1 VRGGT
6 RVRAA
11 CASASALALALA
23 LATAGAASGSPWF
36 REVAAS
42 WGLDVRHHHGGSGA
56 RYMPETMIGGVAAFD
71 YDGDGDQD
79 VLFVDG
85 AALPGY
91 QGEPPR
97 TRLLRN
103 EGPATRPDGTVAP
116 RFVDVTER
124 ARIAFSGYGCGATVG
139 DYDGDGDQDV
149 YLTAFGRNALFRN
162 EGDGTFVEV
171 AGEAGVADESWS
183 ASATFFDPDRDGD
196 LDLYVASYVDF
207 ALDHHVFC
215 GDQKAGIRG
224 YCHPDVYQGLP
235 DRFFRNRGDGTF
247 EEAAQAAGF
256 GGATEAGLGVVA
268 ADLDRDGWP
277 DLYVANDLDPNLLFH
292 NRGDGTFE
300 DVSLLSGSAY
310 SHLGQPEAGMGVEA
324 ADLDGDGA
332 LDLFVTNF
340 ALESNAFYKNVGG
353 MTFIDRRF
361 PSRLAEPSL
370 RVLGFGVAA
379 HDFDQ
384 DGDLDLLVANGH
396 ILDNAEV
403 LSNVKEYAQPN
414 QLFANRG
421 DGVFDLVADAI
432 ETVEE
437 GPAGWRVS
445 RGLASADL
453 DGDGDLDAVLVSSD
467 QVAEVYENVGAR
479 GRWLLVDLR
488 GADGPAA
495 VGPERT
501 TGGFAPGS
509 EAAPAEAVGPA
520 GGRGAARPTRSTR
533 DAIGAR
539 LEWRSAEASRPLVR
553 ERRTASSYLS
563 QGALPVHFGVGDA
576 ERGIL
581 DVAWPSG
588 RRLRVRDVPADR
600 RVLVVER

>member
-1 VRGGT
+1 MSHR
-6 RVRAA
+6 RAA
-11 CASASALALALA
+11 AGVAFGVALALGGG
-23 LATAGAASGSPWF
+23 AGPADAAPWF
-36 REVAAS
+36 REVAAA

-56 RYMPETMIGGVAAFD
+56 RYMAETMIGGVLLFD

-85 AALPGY
+85 APLPGY
-91 QGEPPR
+91 QGEQPR
-97 TRLLRN
+97 TRLMRN
-103 EGPATRPDGTVAP
+103 EGMLEGADGAVAP

-124 ARIAFSGYGCGATVG
+124 AGIAFMGYGCGAVAG

-149 YLTAFGRNALFRN
+149 YVTAFGPNALYRN

-171 AGEAGVADESWS
+171 GAAAGVADELWS
-183 ASATFFDPDRDGD
+183 ASATFFDADRDGN

-215 GDQKAGIRG
+215 GDERAGIRG

-235 DRFFRNRGDGTF
+235 DRFYRNRGDGTF
-247 EEAAQAAGF
+247 EEAAHAAGF
-256 GGATEAGLGVVA
+256 ASASGAGLGVIA
-268 ADLDRDGWP
+268 ADFDGDGWP

-300 DVSLLSGSAY
+300 DVSLLSGTAY
-310 SHLGQPEAGMGVEA
+310 SHLGKPEAGMGVEA

-332 LDLFVTNF
+332 LDLLVTNF
-340 ALESNAFYKNVGG
+340 ALETNAFYRNVGG

-361 PSRLAEPSL
+361 PSRLAEPSM

-379 HDFDQ
+379 QDFDH

-421 DGVFDLVADAI
+421 DGVFDLVEDAI
-432 ETVEE
+432 SQVAE

-445 RGLASADL
+445 RGLATADL
-453 DGDGDLDAVLVSSD
+453 DGDGDLDAVVVSSN
-467 QVAEVYENVGAR
+467 QVAEVYENVAAEGAWLQVDLVGAAAPGAR
-479 GRWLLVDLR
+479 G
-488 GADGPAA
+488 A
-495 VGPERT
+495 T
-501 TGGFAPGS
+501 TRA
-509 EAAPAEAVGPA
+509 
-520 GGRGAARPTRSTR
+520 TR

-539 LEWRSAEASRPLVR
+539 LEWRADAAAPALVR
-553 ERRTASSYLS
+553 ERRSASSYLS
-563 QGALPVHFGVGDA
+563 QSALPVHFGLGGV
-576 ERGIL
+576 ERGVL
-581 DVAWPSG
+581 EVWWPSG
-588 RRLRVRDVPADR
+588 RTLRLRSVPAIR
-600 RVLVVER
+600 RLLIVEP